1 MRISLSTGWQRCRG
15 CLVFR
20 GHFPQKSP
28 MISGSFAERNLQM
41 KAFYASSPPC
51 SESNSQKSA
60 LQLFSAKE
68 PLIIGLFL
76 RKTTQKDKISDVSSP
91 LCIKSNSQKSISTA
105 IFPKRAINYR
115 ALLRKTTPCIKRSCC
130 IGCLQLQVSGS
141 FSAKEPYD
149 YWLFCGK

>member
-68 PLIIGLFL
+68 PLIIGLFCGKRL
-76 RKTTQKDKISDVSSP
+76 RKIRYPMYLRHSVS
-91 LCIKSNSQKSISTA
+91 
-105 IFPKRAINYR
+105 RAILKNQS
-115 ALLRKTTPCIKRSCC
+115 LR
-130 IGCLQLQVSGS
+130 L
-141 FSAKEPYD
+141 FSPKEPSIIG
-149 YWLFCGK
+149 LFCGKRLPVSRGLAA